1 MSNLFDLLDSAA
13 TQEGFRALMEV
24 FTRVDEMPE
33 PQEHDEQLEWYA
45 GYTDT
50 EHDVED
56 IDDRPD
62 PPFVY
67 SRSR

>member
-1 MSNLFDLLDSAA
+1 MTNLFDLLDNISTA
-13 TQEGFRALMEV
+13 EGIRALMEV
-24 FTRVDEMPE
+24 FTRIDITPE
-33 PQEHDEQLEWYA
+33 PQEYDEQLEWYA

-62 PPFVY
+62 PPFAY